1 LASLVTALVLTLVGL
16 VFEIA
21 FNAVAETIFRG
32 RRPPSG
38 RSIAVIGLALVPLLV
53 VGLVLSFTEVVVA
66 VWFAYVVL
74 VSARRRRMA
83 PPGRLG

>member
-16 VFEIA
+16 VFAIA

-38 RSIAVIGLALVPLLV
+38 R
-53 VGLVLSFTEVVVA
+53 
-66 VWFAYVVL
+66 
-74 VSARRRRMA
+74 
-83 PPGRLG
+83 